1 MLQLPTRH
9 INSNGEMK
17 EATPPARWQDV
28 IMLHFCG
35 EPNIAI
41 AKATG
46 YVVGTVS
53 GIVHSPYGKQLLAN
67 MQLEQASQATDL
79 KKKYKEM
86 VVKNL
91 DVPRG
96 ILEDREEPSSLRL
109 KCFFQLSDRAIGSP
123 TQTINSN
130 KNEGLSADELD
141 QVLDRIHAE
150 KAKNAEPAEVTE
162 ISNAE

>member
-9 INSNGEMK
+9 IASNGGMK
-17 EATPPARWQDV
+17 EVAPPSRWQDV
-28 IMLHFCG
+28 IILHFCG
-35 EPNIAI
+35 EPNTAI

-46 YVVGTVS
+46 YVVGTIS
-53 GIVHSPYGKQLLAN
+53 GIIHSPYGKKLLAA
-67 MQLEQASQATDL
+67 MHLEQASQAVDI

-86 VVKNL
+86 VVDNL
-91 DVPRG
+91 DLPRS
-96 ILEDREEPSSLRL
+96 ILKDVDESSSLKL

-123 TQTINSN
+123 TQQINVN

-150 KAKNAEPAEVTE
+150 KLKNAEPVDVMEV
-162 ISNAE
+162 SNVE